1 MFGISAFSKNPF
13 SSIDTQTTTF
23 VNIVCNAQVVVIS
36 TVDVIGNIAS
46 ITATA
51 VVSAFGQMTKGGQ
64 ASINAIVTVTANSN
78 KISSAIASINETTTI
93 IAKAYKQGEEWTTAT
108 AGSNTWLQQG

>member
-1 MFGISAFSKNPF
+1 MFGISAFSKNSF
-13 SSIDTQTTTF
+13 SSISISTVEF
-23 VNIVCNAQVVVIS
+23 ANIVCSAHVAVIT
-36 TVDVIGNIAS
+36 TVDVLNNIAS